1 MEYEVV
7 SKINIAEGKNAV
19 TIGEFVYEPK
29 IDGLSFTGKYPVP
42 VQLRIS
48 EGLTKIEVTP
58 TFLKLPFILRG
69 WINLDI
75 LMREIDLMKL
85 ALCDKLL
92 LHASCVDHTLIVGF
106 PNSGKTYQTYKS
118 VAAGAK
124 LISEEYTII
133 DKGVAVP
140 YRKMARSCLSART
153 IRDCNMPMTAR
164 ENIELALRT
173 ARAAIMPF
181 MFEAAIWK
189 EIPVSGDTAKVK
201 CIKYGSTGADLK
213 SYKQLIILTENEF
226 PFMSDYF
233 IQAYALSSGL
243 DVIEIQDRQRD
254 MIKTFVRKV
263 YA

>member
-1 MEYEVV
+1 
-7 SKINIAEGKNAV
+7 
-19 TIGEFVYEPK
+19 
-29 IDGLSFTGKYPVP
+29 
-42 VQLRIS
+42 
-48 EGLTKIEVTP
+48 
-58 TFLKLPFILRG
+58 
-69 WINLDI
+69 
-75 LMREIDLMKL
+75 
-85 ALCDKLL
+85 
-92 LHASCVDHTLIVGF
+92 VGF
-106 PNSGKTYQTYKS
+106 PNSGKTYLTYKS

-140 YRKMARSCLSART
+140 YRKKARSCLSART
-153 IRDCNMPMTAR
+153 IIDCNMPMSFG

-189 EIPVSGDTAKVK
+189 EIPVSGDTARVK
-201 CIKYGSTGADLK
+201 CIKYGSTGQDLK
-213 SYKQLIILTENEF
+213 SYRQLIILTENEF

-243 DVIEIQDRQRD
+243 DIIDIQERQREL
-254 MIKTFVRKV
+254 IKTFVRKV